1 MDNAPFARVSILE
14 PRDEVETDT
23 DEISNAL
30 SRVPLTPTK
39 SKSHGTASSYA
50 ERTPRPLQTSKASLS
65 AFDQTPRP
73 PMKGASDSTG
83 TQVPTKGL
91 GFTLSY
97 LRRVPE
103 LAEMARRVVKAE
115 AKRRAREERK
125 LKSVQSQHPPL
136 RGKNPSPTLR
146 STLPSKG
153 SSSSRSVN
161 EPIAPKMK
169 RLFQWSIVKLYEEG
183 SIVLWDGAVRPLSLH
198 DQGRET
204 SGLWKVNSTM
214 GADSTMFSSVSST
227 SFGSSRVGT
236 GDGHVDD
243 DEGYISDPPAD
254 GDEEAYIPLTPEH
267 LAPHVEKAISTL
279 MARSRTTTIPTPH
292 SHLRSKMQAPA
303 PLPGPTKEEI
313 TIFLRRKD
321 GRWARV
327 GDWVVEDALELLRR
341 EDRVWCV
348 GKGRWELCL

>member
-1 MDNAPFARVSILE
+1 MDNAPLARVCILKS
-14 PRDEVETDT
+14 RDEVETDT

-30 SRVPLTPTK
+30 SRAPLTPTK
-39 SKSHGTASSYA
+39 SKSHSTTPSYA
-50 ERTPRPLQTSKASLS
+50 ERTPRPLQTSTASSS
-65 AFDQTPRP
+65 ASDQTPRP
-73 PMKGASDSTG
+73 PMRSAGDSID

-115 AKRRAREERK
+115 AKRRVREERK
-125 LKSVQSQHPPL
+125 LKSVQSQQPL
-136 RGKNPSPTLR
+136 REKNPSPTLG

-183 SIVLWDGAVRPLSLH
+183 SIVLWDGPVRPLSLH

-204 SGLWKVNSTM
+204 SGLWKMNSTM
-214 GADSTMFSSVSST
+214 GADSTTFSSVSST
-227 SFGSSRVGT
+227 SFGSSRVVT
-236 GDGHVDD
+236 GDGRVDD
-243 DEGYISDPPAD
+243 DEGFISDPPAN

-267 LAPHVEKAISTL
+267 LAPHVEKAIGTL
-279 MARSRTTTIPTPH
+279 MTRSRTTTIPTPH

-303 PLPGPTKEEI
+303 PLPGPTKEDI

-321 GRWARV
+321 ARWARV
-327 GDWVVEDALELLRR
+327 GDWVVEDALELLKR
-341 EDRVWCV
+341 EGRVWCV